1 MGTNYQQERSEGVRV
16 SDAWH
21 YRIKNSN
28 FRK

>member
-21 YRIKNSN
+21 YRGLKTVIL
-28 FRK
+28 